1 MKDKLNKLSK
11 IYLIILFCILILVP
25 NIAYF
30 FVTSEKRGNIEN
42 RALSNR
48 PVLSVDNVE
57 TYPKDYE
64 NYYND
69 VLPFKNFLVNTN
81 SRMKYYLFRMS
92 PAQYVIRGNEGWL
105 FYDSQYKDDYNSMAD
120 YLGTNLL
127 SEDEMKE
134 YLDSLLNKR
143 EFLKS
148 IGSDFVVFIAPNKS
162 TIYSEFMPSY
172 YEKTEYSRTDQL
184 VDYLKENSDLKIVYP
199 KEELEYYRDNFD
211 YNVYYKTDTHWN
223 ELGAYVGYYELMKV
237 IDPNFKNKKLE
248 ETKFLAEAY
257 EDGDLAGMIRLNGL
271 LNDTKFEM
279 TDFNTDVK
287 AEIKDIQGDA
297 IKRFTS
303 DVNNGKKLIMYRD
316 SFAMKLL
323 PYLYTEFDE
332 SLFMWSSTI
341 FEDQVKRE
349 QPDVVVLEVAER
361 YLHNLK
367 R

>member
-1 MKDKLNKLSK
+1 MKEKLNKLSK
-11 IYLIILFCILILVP
+11 IYLIIIFCILILVP

-30 FVTSEKRGNIEN
+30 FVHSEKRGNIEN
-42 RALSNR
+42 RALENK
-48 PVLSVDNVE
+48 PLLSIDKIE

-69 VLPFKNFLVNTN
+69 ILPFKNFLVNTN
-81 SRMKYYLFRMS
+81 SRMKYYLFGMS
-92 PAQYVIRGNEGWL
+92 PAQYVIKGEDGWL
-105 FYDSQYKDDYNSMAD
+105 FYDSQYKDDYDTMAD
-120 YLGTNLL
+120 YLGTNLF

-134 YLDSLLNKR
+134 YLDSLTKKR
-143 EFLKS
+143 DFMKS
-148 IGSDFVVFIAPNKS
+148 QGSDFVVFIASNKS

-184 VDYLKENSDLKIVYP
+184 VDYLRENSDLKIVYP

-211 YNVYYKTDTHWN
+211 YNIYHKTDSHWN
-223 ELGAYVGYYELMKV
+223 ELGAYVGYYELMEA

-248 ETKFLAEAY
+248 ETKFTSEPY
-257 EDGDLAGMIRLNGL
+257 RDGDLAGMVRLNGL
-271 LNDTKFEM
+271 LNDTKFTM
-279 TDFNTDVK
+279 TDFNTDVQV
-287 AEIKDIQGDA
+287 EIKDIQGDA

-303 DVNNGKKLIMYRD
+303 NVNNGKNLIVYRD
-316 SFAMKLL
+316 SFATRMI

-341 FEDQVKRE
+341 FEDQIKRE
-349 QPDVVVLEVAER
+349 KPDVVVLEVVER